1 MAFCSKAFR
10 FMAMFLLLF
19 TAAEV
24 LACDLVPSD
33 DCYLSSPTSDQQQG
47 SNAGDNCLCCCAHMM
62 VVAPVIYTPTQS
74 SVFLAEVVPVEL
86 PLTRPSIVDHPPQ
99 LS

>member
-1 MAFCSKAFR
+1 
-10 FMAMFLLLF
+10 MAMFILLF

-33 DCYLSSPTSDQQQG
+33 DCYLSSPTSDNQQG
-47 SNAGDNCLCCCAHMM
+47 SNAGDNCLCCCAQMM
-62 VVAPVIYTPTQS
+62 VVAPVIYTPTQT
-74 SVFLAEVVPVEL
+74 SVSLAEVVPVEQ